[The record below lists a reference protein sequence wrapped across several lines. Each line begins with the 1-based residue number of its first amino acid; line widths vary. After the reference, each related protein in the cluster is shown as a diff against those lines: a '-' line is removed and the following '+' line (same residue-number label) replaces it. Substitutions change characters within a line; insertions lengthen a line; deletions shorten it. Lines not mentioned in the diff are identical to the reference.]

1 MTGAQLVKQTNHVEE
16 HFGIGLDHGV
26 GADSAD
32 SELVL
37 APVEFLEGGCLS
49 QLGDWGSW
57 RLA

>member
-1 MTGAQLVKQTNHVEE
+1 MTAVRLVKQKNHVEG

-26 GADSAD
+26 DADSAAA
-32 SELVL
+32 ELGL
-37 APVEFLEGGCLS
+37 APAEFLEGGCLS